1 METILSD
8 NYRTERQRRGSQKG
22 VALLLGV
29 DWRTIQRREAGEVP
43 ITRETW
49 LALCSLPL
57 RKMKDSRKGTNA
69 PHQATASAEHG

>member
-8 NYRTERQRRGSQKG
+8 NYRSERQRRGSQKG
-22 VALLLGV
+22 AALLLGV

-57 RKMKDSRKGTNA
+57 RSPKDSRKGTNSNSTTSVA
-69 PHQATASAEHG
+69 D